1 MASCS
6 DRSALRRFPSGTIV
20 VALMGA
26 LLVAQ
31 APDPA
36 EASGRLAG
44 VVIDL
49 DPGHNGQ
56 NASHPAQISRQVP
69 DGRGGHKDC
78 DTTGTATNGG
88 YAEHS
93 FNFDVVRRAAA
104 ILRSRGAKV
113 VLTRSNDNGVGPCVD
128 VRGKSGNTAHASAVI
143 SVHADGAAS
152 NGHGF
157 HIIEAAHGRHLPA
170 DSALARALRTAIQ
183 RDTGARVSNYA
194 GSGTGIVRRDD
205 LAGLNFSTKP
215 KVMVE
220 FGNMRNQADAR
231 LLTDPRWRQRAAQAL
246 VDGLQAFL
254 HR

>member
-1 MASCS
+1 MA
-6 DRSALRRFPSGTIV
+6 
-20 VALMGA
+20 VALLSS
-26 LLVAQ
+26 LLVTQ
-31 APDPA
+31 APGPA
-36 EASGRLAG
+36 HAAGRLAG

-56 NASHPAQISRQVP
+56 NASHPSAIRRQVP

-78 DTTGTATNGG
+78 DTTGTATNAG

-93 FNFDVVRRAAA
+93 FNFDVVRRAAG
-104 ILRSRGAKV
+104 ILRARGAKV
-113 VLTRSNDNGVGPCVD
+113 VVTRPDDNGVGPCVD

-152 NGHGF
+152 NGRGF
-157 HIIEAAHGRHLPA
+157 HIIEVAHGKHTA
-170 DSALARALRTAIQ
+170 SDSALAHALRTAIQ

-205 LAGLNFSTKP
+205 LAGLNFSTQP
-215 KVMVE
+215 KVMIE
-220 FGNMRNQADAR
+220 FGNMRNQADAG
-231 LLTDPRWRQRAAQAL
+231 LLTSPAWRQRAAQAL
-246 VDGLQAFL
+246 VDGIQAFL